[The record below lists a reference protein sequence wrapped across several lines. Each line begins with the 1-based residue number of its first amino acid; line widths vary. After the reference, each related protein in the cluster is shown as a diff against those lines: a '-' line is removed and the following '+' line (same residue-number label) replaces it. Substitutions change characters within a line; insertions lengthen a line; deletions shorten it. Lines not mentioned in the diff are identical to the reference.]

1 MKLHMCVFLC
11 TKFQFFGITSFRHG
25 GGEANFTPV
34 LSNSKRTP
42 KKPNQIRVKLVS
54 LYLYVLIPMSHVI
67 QAKPVQW
74 NLITTVKLVAVASW
88 ETKAPEK
95 KYSQV
100 DLEKL
105 TLDYA
110 HRRFHKHL
118 IFQNITLS
126 NWLQIKDH

>member
-34 LSNSKRTP
+34 LFNSKRTP
-42 KKPNQIRVKLVS
+42 KKPNQIRVKLIS

-74 NLITTVKLVAVASW
+74 NLITTVKLVAVAS
-88 ETKAPEK
+88 
-95 KYSQV
+95 
-100 DLEKL
+100 
-105 TLDYA
+105 
-110 HRRFHKHL
+110 
-118 IFQNITLS
+118 
-126 NWLQIKDH
+126 